1 MFRSSHFHIWFLVI
15 FVDEVTKILHNLFYI
30 LQGKMSKTE
39 KNLLNEKNDSNQAHD
54 NENNT
59 ERPCLLSPRSNNLQ
73 EKNKQ
78 NLKFEKVK
86 DKAR

>member
-1 MFRSSHFHIWFLVI
+1 
-15 FVDEVTKILHNLFYI
+15 
-30 LQGKMSKTE
+30 MSKTE
-39 KNLLNEKNDSNQAHD
+39 ISLLNEKNDSNQAHD

-59 ERPCLLSPRSNNLQ
+59 EGPCLLSPRSNNLQ
-73 EKNKQ
+73 VKNKQ